1 MFNENASTL
10 HSLRVQECLW
20 LFLERMRDMYGKTMT
35 KQVQQ
40 PHNAKPGKSGFTLV
54 ELCIVLALLAIL
66 ATMTVSFS
74 VLMNGFAAENK
85 AEYEFLEDHATLKET
100 LGVWA
105 AENDVT
111 GSVFKVNE
119 DGTLT
124 VTENGV
130 EQNVSFADGVL
141 TLGGEQKAGLDAID
155 GVIFTANDKLIK
167 CVTYRIAKDGER
179 IEHSFVF
186 SLRCGVIEEVA
197 DEE

>member
-1 MFNENASTL
+1 
-10 HSLRVQECLW
+10 
-20 LFLERMRDMYGKTMT
+20 MYGKTRNY
-35 KQVQQ
+35 QVQK

-54 ELCIVLALLAIL
+54 ELCVVLALLAIL

-111 GSVFKVNE
+111 GSVFKINE

-141 TLGGEQKAGLDAID
+141 TLGGEQKAGLDTID
-155 GVIFTANDKLIK
+155 GVIFTSNDKLIK
-167 CVTYRIAKDGER
+167 CVTYRTAKDGER

-186 SLRCGVIEEVA
+186 SLRSGVIEEVA

>member
-1 MFNENASTL
+1 
-10 HSLRVQECLW
+10 
-20 LFLERMRDMYGKTMT
+20 MYGKIRNI
-35 KQVQQ
+35 KVQK
-40 PHNAKPGKSGFTLV
+40 PHNAKQGKSGFTLV
-54 ELCIVLALLAIL
+54 ELCVVLALLTIL
-66 ATMTVSFS
+66 TTMTVSFS

-85 AEYEFLEDHATLKET
+85 AEYEFLEDHAALKKKLCT
-100 LGVWA
+100 WV

-111 GSVFKVNE
+111 DSTFKVNE
-119 DGTLT
+119 DGTLC
-124 VTENGV
+124 VTEN
-130 EQNVSFADGVL
+130 ETERSVSFADGIL
-141 TLGGEQKAGLDAID
+141 SLGGEQKAGLDAID

>member
-1 MFNENASTL
+1 MQTT
-10 HSLRVQECLW
+10 
-20 LFLERMRDMYGKTMT
+20 D
-35 KQVQQ
+35 
-40 PHNAKPGKSGFTLV
+40 NAKNGKGGFTLV
-54 ELCIVLALLAIL
+54 ELCVVLALLAIL
-66 ATMTVSFS
+66 TTMTVSFS

-100 LGVWA
+100 LGVWT

-155 GVIFTANDKLIK
+155 GVTFTANDKLVK
-167 CVTYRIAKDGER
+167 CVTYRIGKNGKS
-179 IEHSFVF
+179 IESTFVF
-186 SLRCGVIEEVA
+186 SLRCGTTMEVA

>member
-1 MFNENASTL
+1 
-10 HSLRVQECLW
+10 
-20 LFLERMRDMYGKTMT
+20 
-35 KQVQQ
+35 
-40 PHNAKPGKSGFTLV
+40 
-54 ELCIVLALLAIL
+54 
-66 ATMTVSFS
+66 MTVSFS

-141 TLGGEQKAGLDAID
+141 TLGGEQKVAFDAID

-186 SLRCGVIEEVA
+186 LLRCGVINPTLA
-197 DEE
+197 ASDELYHRAICENISSDYLRYLEAGTACGGSR